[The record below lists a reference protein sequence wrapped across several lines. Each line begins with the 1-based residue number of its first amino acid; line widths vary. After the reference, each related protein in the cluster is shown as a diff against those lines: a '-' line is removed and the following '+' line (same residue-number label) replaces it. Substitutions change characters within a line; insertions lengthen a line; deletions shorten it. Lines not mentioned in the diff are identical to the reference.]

1 MRHDVSNFST
11 SVHVNKGRHKHSFK
25 ERVLVKALKIKV
37 VPPRVNVWLC
47 FRAKYHNCSFV
58 CIWLIQAI
66 IDENPRV

>member
-37 VPPRVNVWLC
+37 VPPRVNVWLLGPNTITVVLSV
-47 FRAKYHNCSFV
+47 FGSSRP
-58 CIWLIQAI
+58 L
-66 IDENPRV
+66 